1 MISIGGG
8 YAHGWGYDS
17 YCLLMNSSG
26 NLATLSEFDQAKG
39 GPSLTVFVILNKT
52 FINHNYA
59 DFVGAIADVGM

>member
-1 MISIGGG
+1 
-8 YAHGWGYDS
+8 
-17 YCLLMNSSG
+17 MNSSG